1 MTNGLISRLAA
12 LAACMAAALAAP
24 VHPAAAQTV
33 QDGSIYSRYG
43 LGELR
48 SFSSSRIQAMGGGGT
63 ALWSGESSNI
73 GNPATWSGQALVH
86 AAASMRFDGIRTN
99 DSANNSKSLLSGT
112 LGAIQFGMPLL
123 TNRLGFG
130 AAFEPYSR
138 VNYGIVTEGSLV
150 PDPRSSDDVAY
161 RLIHSGTGG
170 LQRVRTGLG
179 YRPVSWFSVGASIDF
194 LFGIIEETRRTT
206 LFSDEFFET
215 NLATTT
221 RMRATTATAGASLL
235 LPDLVTDDD
244 VLALAG
250 TVTLPATISANRAVT
265 LGESLDRDTL
275 GTRTAGDMQLPLGI
289 RGGVSYA
296 LQNRWSATADVLY
309 EPWTD
314 FRSDFS
320 LPGSMRDRRRISA
333 GVEFR
338 PAGSSQLEPYLART
352 AYRLGFYLDEMYV
365 SPAADAEVGTR
376 AITGGLSFPA
386 MLSGTRLDLTFL
398 LGTRGSTAG
407 NLVRDR
413 FLTLSLTVNIGERW
427 FVKRKLG

>member
-1 MTNGLISRLAA
+1 
-12 LAACMAAALAAP
+12 MAATLTGP
-24 VHPAAAQTV
+24 VHIAAAQAA

-48 SFSSSRIQAMGGGGT
+48 TFSSSRIQAMGGGGT
-63 ALWSGESSNI
+63 ALWSGESVNL
-73 GNPATWSGQALVH
+73 GNPATWSSQTLVH
-86 AAASMRFDGIRTN
+86 AAASMRFDGIRTQ
-99 DSANNSKSLLSGT
+99 DAAENSKNLLSGT

-123 TNRLGFG
+123 TSRLGFG
-130 AAFEPYSR
+130 VAFEPYSR
-138 VNYGIVTEGSLV
+138 VNYGIVTDGSLV
-150 PDPRSSDDVAY
+150 TDPRSAEDVAY
-161 RLIHSGTGG
+161 RLIHTGTGG

-179 YRPVSWFSVGASIDF
+179 YRPASWLSVGAAIEF

-215 NLATTT
+215 NLATST
-221 RMRATTATAGASLL
+221 RMRATTATAGASVLL
-235 LPDLVTDDD
+235 AD
-244 VLALAG
+244 VLTENDALALAG
-250 TVTLPATISANRAVT
+250 TVTLPATVSANRAVT

-275 GTRTAGDMQLPLGI
+275 GTRTEGSMHLPLGI

-296 LQNRWSATADVLY
+296 LRNRWSATADLLY

-314 FRSDFS
+314 FETDLS
-320 LPGSMRDRRRISA
+320 LPGIVPGEPGSMRDRRRISA
-333 GVEFR
+333 GLEFL
-338 PAGSSQLEPYLART
+338 PAGPSQLESYFARI
-352 AYRLGFYLDEMYV
+352 AYRLGFFVDEMYV
-365 SPAADAEVGTR
+365 SPAADSEVGTR

-386 MLSGTRLDLTFL
+386 MLTGTRLDVTFQM
-398 LGTRGSTAG
+398 GTRGSTAR